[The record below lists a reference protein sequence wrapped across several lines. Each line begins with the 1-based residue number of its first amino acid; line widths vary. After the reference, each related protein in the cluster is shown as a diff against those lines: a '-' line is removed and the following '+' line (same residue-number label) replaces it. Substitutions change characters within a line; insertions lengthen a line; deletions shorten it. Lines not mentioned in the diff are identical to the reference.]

1 MKIKLL
7 LIFLFLI
14 TLYAYSI
21 EYNTYDMEQV
31 FAFKASNL
39 GLDNISDLAIVEN
52 PRAGEELGPVIYF
65 DKESLVIADQANKY
79 RRTIYLNDDFTF
91 DKIVKDSF
99 YASKNQ
105 SFEDYIIGRGKSHI
119 TLFDKTPKWE
129 VRFWLSD
136 DDFIFLRRYKD
147 SFYQENTLFIF
158 DENNTLWAIK
168 DPSLDN
174 EKNKANIISEEDII
188 KDINEGK
195 YKGLTIDDKKR
206 LFLDGELQTINYK
219 TFMSLLLDKNQK
231 IAGKI
236 KGFVYEYSLLARFA
250 ITTYSCKDNDGNNYW
265 STDRTFIIYSP
276 DGKLV
281 DLFRYDS
288 NLSDTYPAVSPE
300 GDIYFLKYGEDKV
313 TLYKIK
319 RQW

>member
-52 PRAGEELGPVIYF
+52 PGAGEELGPVIYF

-105 SFEDYIIGRGKSHI
+105 SFE
-119 TLFDKTPKWE
+119 
-129 VRFWLSD
+129 
-136 DDFIFLRRYKD
+136 
-147 SFYQENTLFIF
+147 
-158 DENNTLWAIK
+158 
-168 DPSLDN
+168 
-174 EKNKANIISEEDII
+174 
-188 KDINEGK
+188 
-195 YKGLTIDDKKR
+195 
-206 LFLDGELQTINYK
+206 
-219 TFMSLLLDKNQK
+219 
-231 IAGKI
+231 
-236 KGFVYEYSLLARFA
+236 
-250 ITTYSCKDNDGNNYW
+250 
-265 STDRTFIIYSP
+265 
-276 DGKLV
+276 
-281 DLFRYDS
+281 
-288 NLSDTYPAVSPE
+288 
-300 GDIYFLKYGEDKV
+300 
-313 TLYKIK
+313 
-319 RQW
+319 